1 MKNLNN
7 PEETN
12 DDNQI
17 VRIKNKLKIIF
28 NHDLNLPIETSIHP
42 KCRQNKKD

>member
-12 DDNQI
+12 ADNQI

-28 NHDLNLPIETSIHP
+28 NHDINLPVDT
-42 KCRQNKKD
+42 